1 MWNVFTLVAQENNP
15 RHYIYMIQ
23 HVHFLIWYK
32 SWNVNLRWYVQVFT
46 SNPHLGVTF
55 YLEVSKFN
63 QAYVF
68 FNMDSSKKKTDDL
81 LQDSS

>member
-1 MWNVFTLVAQENNP
+1 MSEFN
-15 RHYIYMIQ
+15 
-23 HVHFLIWYK
+23 FLIGNWYNFLIK
-32 SWNVNLRWYVQVFT
+32 DYNTLFDTFFWNINLRWYIQVFT

-55 YLEVSKFN
+55 HLEVYKFN